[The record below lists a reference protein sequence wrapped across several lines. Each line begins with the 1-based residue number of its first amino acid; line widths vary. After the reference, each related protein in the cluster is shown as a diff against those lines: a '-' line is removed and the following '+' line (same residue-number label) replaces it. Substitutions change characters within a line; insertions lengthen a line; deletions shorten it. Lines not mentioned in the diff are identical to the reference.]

1 MSQATPDPTGNPLP
15 NHIAIIMDG
24 NGRWASARML
34 PRVMGHRAGVAA
46 VRNTVRAVA
55 RLGIRHLTLFGFS
68 SENWKR
74 PVSEVSDLMGLL
86 RMYIRSDLEEL
97 HANGVQIRIIG
108 ARTGLE
114 ADIVDLI
121 DEVHLKTT
129 ANTGLTLTIAFNY
142 GGQDEI
148 LDAVRR
154 IAADVQAGRMQPS
167 DITREAFAT
176 HLATAGIPDPDL
188 VIRTSGEKRLSNFLL
203 WQTAYSE
210 FVFLDTLWPDFGEL
224 QLTDAIRQYQS
235 RDRRFG
241 GRNLSAGE

>member
-1 MSQATPDPTGNPLP
+1 MPAP
-15 NHIAIIMDG
+15 
-24 NGRWASARML
+24 
-34 PRVMGHRAGVAA
+34 
-46 VRNTVRAVA
+46 VRA
-55 RLGIRHLTLFGFS
+55 LFCG
-68 SENWKR
+68 R
-74 PVSEVSDLMGLL
+74 A
-86 RMYIRSDLEEL
+86 EL
-97 HANGVQIRIIG
+97 V
-108 ARTGLE
+108 
-114 ADIVDLI
+114 
-121 DEVHLKTT
+121 
-129 ANTGLTLTIAFNY
+129 
-142 GGQDEI
+142 
-148 LDAVRR
+148 DAVRR

-188 VIRTSGEKRLSNFLL
+188 VIRTSGEKRLSTCLL

>member
-1 MSQATPDPTGNPLP
+1 MSQAAPDPTGNPLP

-24 NGRWASARML
+24 NGRWANARLL

-46 VRNTVRAVA
+46 VRNTVRAA
-55 RLGIRHLTLFGFS
+55 GRLGIRHLTLFGFS

-74 PVSEVSDLMGLL
+74 PVAEVSDLMGLL

-108 ARTGLE
+108 ARTGLD
-114 ADIVDLI
+114 ADIVGLI
-121 DEVHLKTT
+121 DEVHLKTG

-154 IAADVQAGRMQPS
+154 IATEVQSGRMQPS
-167 DITREAFAT
+167 DITRETFAT

-210 FVFLDTLWPDFGEL
+210 FVFMDTLWPDFGEL
-224 QLTDAIRQYQS
+224 QLTDAIRQYQA

-241 GRNLSAGE
+241 GRNISAGE